1 LRYYF
6 ITKKENLEL
15 ARDECI
21 ALIKA
26 YDADAKILMKNRLVI
41 VESDTDLRRVGER
54 ASMLRYAAKDIDN
67 IDNIKSFRC
76 KVINLLDI
84 KVDYNKYIDKFMHE
98 IKKSLNAKVS
108 LRDSDTTFGI
118 IIDEEVYYCMLL
130 DRREIKLRKIYKH
143 PAELND
149 RLAILMINLSGVK
162 EDEMLL
168 DPCCGTGTIVMY
180 ASNIGINAIGCD
192 IAMKMCR
199 YSKIN
204 LDANNLYASIINCD
218 SIYLPIERVDV
229 MVSNMPYGR
238 ASSTYKRNSRKLINA
253 IINECNARKV
263 IMCKKG
269 DEPEHIKAYDLYVH
283 SNLSRRIVIC
293 R

>member
-1 LRYYF
+1 MRYYF
-6 ITKKENLEL
+6 ITKKENIEL
-15 ARDECI
+15 ARDESI

-26 YDADAKILMKNRLVI
+26 YDADAKVLIKNRLI
-41 VESDTDLRRVGER
+41 IAESDTDLRRVGER
-54 ASMLRYAAKDIDN
+54 ASMLRYAGKDIDT
-67 IDNIKSFRC
+67 IDNIKSFLC
-76 KVINLLDI
+76 KIINLRD
-84 KVDYNKYIDKFMHE
+84 KKFDYNQYINRFIH
-98 IKKSLNAKVS
+98 KKGLADAKVS
-108 LRDSDTTFGI
+108 LRDPDITFGI
-118 IIDEEVYYCMLL
+118 IIDEEEYHCVLL
-130 DRREIKLRKIYKH
+130 EKKEIELQKIYKH

-149 RLAILMINLSGVK
+149 RLAALMINLSGVK
-162 EDEMLL
+162 EGEMLL
-168 DPCCGTGTIVMY
+168 DPCCGTGTIVMH
-180 ASNIGINAIGCD
+180 ASNIGIDAIGCD

-199 YSKIN
+199 YSKAN
-204 LDANNLYASIINCD
+204 LNVNNLYASIINCD

-263 IMCKKG
+263 IMCKEG
-269 DEPEHIKAYDLYVH
+269 DEPEYIKAYDLYVH